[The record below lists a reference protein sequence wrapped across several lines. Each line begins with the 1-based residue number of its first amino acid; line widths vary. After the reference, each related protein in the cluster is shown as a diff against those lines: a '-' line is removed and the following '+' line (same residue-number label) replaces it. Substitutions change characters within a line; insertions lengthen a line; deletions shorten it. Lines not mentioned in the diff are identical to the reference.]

1 MMNLKSN
8 AQKEVFNDGLCA
20 IFSLKVRHDPIAS
33 LRLRIASRTSEL
45 LSLSDGMFNMRQ
57 SQYVDDD
64 GQSADFINL
73 INLNVGWV

>member
-8 AQKEVFNDGLCA
+8 AQKEVFNDGFCA

-33 LRLRIASRTSEL
+33 LRLRFASRTSEL